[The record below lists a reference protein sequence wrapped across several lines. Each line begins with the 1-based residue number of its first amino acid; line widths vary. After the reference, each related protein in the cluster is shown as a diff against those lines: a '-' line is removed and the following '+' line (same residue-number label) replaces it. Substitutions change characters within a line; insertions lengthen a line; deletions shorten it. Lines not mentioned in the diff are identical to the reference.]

1 MSTGSSASGG
11 SGNKIF
17 NILMFLLFLYLFLLS
32 IALLG
37 DAFKAFGGDFA
48 RNLMRPASNPMVGLM
63 IGLLATA
70 LTQSSST
77 TTSIVVS
84 LVAGGAIGLHQAIP
98 MVMGA
103 NMGTTVTNTIVSMG
117 QIHHREEF
125 RRAFAASLV
134 HDLFN
139 ILSTIIIF
147 PLWMMTNYLET
158 VSVWMTSLF
167 TGTTSGVKFSSPIHA
182 LTDFSSELIVGW
194 CQHNGII
201 ILIVSLLFLFAALRY
216 MVKFMKALIMHR
228 AEEIFEKT
236 IFRTPALGFL
246 FGLLFTATVQSS
258 SVTTSLM
265 VPLAG
270 AGMITLAQV
279 FPYTMGAN
287 VGTTVTAMLAAFAT
301 GSTAAISVAF
311 SHLMFNL
318 SGISI
323 FWFLKFIPIK
333 IAQWVANFTMKSR
346 FYAILY
352 LLLMF
357 FVIPITLIA
366 VME

>member
-1 MSTGSSASGG
+1 
-11 SGNKIF
+11 
-17 NILMFLLFLYLFLLS
+17 
-32 IALLG
+32 
-37 DAFKAFGGDFA
+37 
-48 RNLMRPASNPMVGLM
+48 
-63 IGLLATA
+63 
-70 LTQSSST
+70 
-77 TTSIVVS
+77 
-84 LVAGGAIGLHQAIP
+84 
-98 MVMGA
+98 
-103 NMGTTVTNTIVSMG
+103 
-117 QIHHREEF
+117 
-125 RRAFAASLV
+125 
-134 HDLFN
+134 
-139 ILSTIIIF
+139 
-147 PLWMMTNYLET
+147 
-158 VSVWMTSLF
+158 
-167 TGTTSGVKFSSPIHA
+167 
-182 LTDFSSELIVGW
+182 
-194 CQHNGII
+194 
-201 ILIVSLLFLFAALRY
+201 

-228 AEEIFEKT
+228 AEEIFERT
-236 IFRTPALGFL
+236 IFRTPFLGFV

-258 SVTTSLM
+258 SVTTSLI

-323 FWFLKFIPIK
+323 FWYLRFIPIR
-333 IAQWVANFTMKSR
+333 IAQWVANITMKSR

-352 LLLMF
+352 IILVF

>member
-1 MSTGSSASGG
+1 MATESKSSGG
-11 SGNKIF
+11 SSNKIF
-17 NILMFLLFLYLFLLS
+17 NLLMFLLFLYLFLLS
-32 IALLG
+32 ITLLG

-48 RNLMRPASNPMVGLM
+48 RNLMRPASNPMIGLL

-98 MVMGA
+98 MIMGA
-103 NMGTTVTNTIVSMG
+103 NMGTTVTNTIVSLG

-134 HDLFN
+134 HDIFN
-139 ILSTIIIF
+139 ILSTLIIF
-147 PLWMMTNYLET
+147 PLWLSTNYLEK
-158 VSVWMTSLF
+158 VSIWLTSLF
-167 TGTTSGVKFSSPIHA
+167 TGTTSGVKFTSPIHV
-182 LTDFSSELIVGW
+182 LTDFSSDLIVGL
-194 CQHNGII
+194 CQHNGIF
-201 ILIVSLLFLFAALRY
+201 ILVVSLLLLFASLRY

-228 AEEIFEKT
+228 AEEIFERT

-258 SVTTSLM
+258 SVTTSLI

-301 GSTAAISVAF
+301 GSTSAISVAF
-311 SHLMFNL
+311 SHLMFNV

-333 IAQWVANFTMKSR
+333 IAQWIADLTIRSR

-352 LLLMF
+352 ILMVF
-357 FVIPITLIA
+357 FIIPITVIA
-366 VME
+366 LME